1 VHDILTKTGVLERS
15 AEVAFETRETLRDL
29 GVYTV
34 NLMSS
39 PGAGKTTL
47 LERTLQDLKG
57 ELRMAVVEG
66 DMHTRLDAERVERY
80 GVPVI
85 QINTGG
91 ACHLEA
97 HQVHDA
103 LHHLPLKELDVL
115 FIENVG
121 NLVCPAEF
129 DLGEHDRVM
138 LLSVTEGH
146 DKPRKY
152 PVMFHT
158 AQALLTTKTD
168 LLPYVNFDVEA
179 AEREARGL
187 NIDLTLL
194 RVSCTTGEGLQEWYE
209 WLRQRRQR
217 VAALAGRRD

>member
-1 VHDILTKTGVLERS
+1 MHDILTKTGVLERS

-47 LERTLQDLKG
+47 LERTLQDLRG
-57 ELRMAVVEG
+57 ELRMAVIEG

-97 HQVHDA
+97 GQVHDA
-103 LHHLPLKELDVL
+103 LHHLPLKDLDVL

-138 LLSVTEGH
+138 LLSVTEGD

-158 AQALLTTKTD
+158 AQALLVTKTD
-168 LLPYVNFDVEA
+168 LLPYVNFDMEA

-187 NIDLTLL
+187 NIDLALL
-194 RVSCTTGEGLQEWYE
+194 RVSCTSGEGLQQWYA
-209 WLRQRRQR
+209 WLRERRAR

>member
-1 VHDILTKTGVLERS
+1 VHDILTTTGVLEHND
-15 AEVAFETRETLRDL
+15 ALAFENRETLRDL
-29 GVYTV
+29 GIYTV
-34 NLMSS
+34 NLMSG

-47 LERTLQDLKG
+47 LERTLAALKG
-57 ELRMAVVEG
+57 ELRMAVLEG

-80 GVPVI
+80 GVPAI

-91 ACHLEA
+91 SCHLEA
-97 HQVHDA
+97 RQVHDA
-103 LHHLPLKELDVL
+103 MHHLPLKELDLL

-158 AQALLTTKTD
+158 AQALLLTKTD
-168 LLPYVNFDVEA
+168 LLPYVDFDLA
-179 AEREARGL
+179 AARREAQGL
-187 NIDLTLL
+187 NIGMDILEL
-194 RVSCTTGEGLQEWYE
+194 SCRSGEGLEAWYA
-209 WLRQRRQR
+209 WLRQRRAR

>member
-1 VHDILTKTGVLERS
+1 MHDILTKTGVLERS